1 MKVTRYLLPA
11 VCYLL
16 SLFFT
21 SCEVEFS
28 PNAKWKNVPV
38 VYCVLDQDDDTT
50 WARVQ
55 RCYLS
60 EDNIYS
66 YGQNSDSINYPQGS
80 IEVYLLGY
88 ENGVLKDSIP
98 FLYTERDRQDGN
110 FAHVAQ
116 PLYYSVTRPGGSRRF
131 RDNYQYVLYVR
142 STADGSLLAYSNPVS
157 LIRQTNATL
166 ITKPSVTVTTS
177 NDTIGGFGFYDVD
190 PTTNKRNICHIKWN
204 LLENARL
211 YQPMVRFYY
220 MENGVTRHIDLMGPI
235 SKTSEARYS
244 RELFLEEVR
253 RQLQDDTCRKR
264 YIPRVDLFL
273 TCCSEELNVYMST
286 ASQGGGLDQSHE
298 VYNNINGG
306 VGVVASR
313 RTHLYKRMPSDT
325 SLSSDNGLLYYL
337 INLGVGIY

>member
-88 ENGVLKDSIP
+88 ENGYAFV
-98 FLYTERDRQDGN
+98 E
-110 FAHVAQ
+110 
-116 PLYYSVTRPGGSRRF
+116 YYVP
-131 RDNYQYVLYVR
+131 
-142 STADGSLLAYSNPVS
+142 A
-157 LIRQTNATL
+157 
-166 ITKPSVTVTTS
+166 
-177 NDTIGGFGFYDVD
+177 
-190 PTTNKRNICHIKWN
+190 
-204 LLENARL
+204 
-211 YQPMVRFYY
+211 
-220 MENGVTRHIDLMGPI
+220 ID
-235 SKTSEARYS
+235 ARYF
-244 RELFLEEVR
+244 E
-253 RQLQDDTCRKR
+253 
-264 YIPRVDLFL
+264 
-273 TCCSEELNVYMST
+273 
-286 ASQGGGLDQSHE
+286 
-298 VYNNINGG
+298 
-306 VGVVASR
+306 
-313 RTHLYKRMPSDT
+313 SDT
-325 SLSSDNGLLYYL
+325 A
-337 INLGVGIY
+337 IFIQ